1 MATFTVTTLVDENDG
16 GATEAAPL
24 GAGLSLREALVLAN
38 ADAGT
43 ADVITFQDGL
53 SGTIVLIGGELAVFS
68 DVTIDGDTNHDD
80 AADITINA
88 FGNSRVFFITAGTS
102 TIDALTITGG
112 AALGPGL
119 DGLGGGIFHAGA
131 DLTIANST
139 IVDNIAGYKGG
150 GIFNSGSVGS
160 YSGPGTLTLINS
172 TISGNKQVGN
182 VANAAGGGLV
192 NESYATATLINT
204 TVAGNYAAGR
214 SGGID
219 NFLGTLDIINSTIS
233 GNESQIGSGG
243 ITNSAALTLS
253 NSIVAGNEV
262 DGGGIDDIAS
272 SGTVVFNGVNIFSQS
287 GVGDSEDIDGAAL
300 SDIFA
305 TVGANPF
312 TGVQS
317 GTLALNGGPVET
329 IAIKQGGVAHDAG
342 EDAAARYDDD
352 HDSGTPDVAI
362 STDAR
367 GAARVSGTQVDVG
380 AHELQA
386 TPSDLLVTTLA
397 DGGADAF
404 NNGDILAETADGGG
418 LSLREALALANGTTG
433 IDHITFDPT
442 LDGGTIVLTLGQLS
456 ISSNLTVDGDVN
468 GDDVSDIT
476 ISGDADGSGTHNA
489 ADSRVFNITAGATT
503 LDALVITGGYEG
515 LGFTDRGG
523 AIRAQGATS
532 LTVANSTITGN
543 SAYAGGGIAMLSGTL
558 TMTHSVV
565 SGNYAFSSGGGIHS
579 RNLTTLTGT
588 TVADNETS
596 GLGGGIYANS
606 ALELTNSTIDGNKAF
621 RGGGVFSF
629 DTITAVNTTVSG
641 NYGNGGGI
649 YANAANLT
657 HVTFSGNAN
666 GIYHSGALT
675 LTNSI
680 VAGNGGFEIFG
691 SGSTSFTG
699 LNIVGT
705 GTDTNAS
712 DHVIQVSSLT
722 DVFAV
727 VGNDPHTGV
736 QSGQLADNGG
746 PVETIALT
754 TSWLNPA
761 VDAGDDSLSIAPTDA
776 RGEARTD
783 LPHTAHNGA
792 NISDLGAFEAQ
803 APFEAESLVVT
814 TADDVVDWTDGVTS
828 LREALLI
835 ANSADNGGD
844 ALGDGLPDVI
854 TFDAALNGQTLVLT
868 GGALSLTSDVTIDGD
883 VDGDNVA
890 DITISGDADQSGSHN
905 AADSRVFN
913 ITAGAAILDA
923 LVITGGY
930 EGLGFT
936 DRGGAIRAQGTS
948 LAVANSTITG
958 NSAYAG
964 GGIAMLSGTLTMT
977 NSDVSGNYAFSRGGG
992 IYARNLTTLTDT
1004 TVADNEAGSY
1014 GGGIFA
1020 NSVLELTSSTIDGNK
1035 GFRGGGVFSFD
1046 TITAVNTTVSGN
1058 YGNGAGIYANAAN
1071 LTHVTFSGNANG
1083 IYHSGALTLTN
1094 SIVVGNGGLEVFGGG
1109 STSFTGLNIVGTGT
1123 DTDASDH
1130 VIQAS
1135 ALADVFAVVGN
1146 DPHTGV
1152 QSGLL
1157 AANGGPVETIALA
1170 TSPLNPALD
1179 AGDDNLGVTTDAR
1192 GIARPS
1198 GAHVDLGAFEV
1209 QPALALVVTTLDDE
1223 LDSTDSSATIDD
1235 FGGVDDLSLREA
1247 LVLASQDLTTADTI
1261 TFDVCG
1267 CSNTITLNGTELV
1280 ISSDV
1285 TISGDMDGDGRADI
1299 VIDADGNSRVFHIT
1313 GGRVGLDA
1321 MVITGGNA
1329 LMGGGILIEGGA
1341 AATITNT
1348 VITGN
1353 SATNFGGGIL
1363 NAGITILLNSALV
1376 GNESERGGGIFNAGS
1391 GTVTVTNTTLSGNT
1405 ASAGDGGGLLNLS
1418 GRVELTHSTV
1428 SGNDAAGRGG
1438 GMFSVGSTTV
1448 TNSII
1453 AGNEASS
1460 SPEMLAGGSGGFA
1473 GVNVLGLGSDTDAS
1487 DHIIQAPTLEDL
1499 FAHVGINPVTGVLSG
1514 VLADNG
1520 GAVPT
1525 IAIKASGTAHNA
1537 GDDAAAAY
1545 NHDGNSATPKVALT
1559 TDARGFA
1566 RAADSHVDIGA
1577 VELQPPK
1584 SFVVTTLEDE
1594 LGSLDPNATLADF
1607 GGLADLS
1614 LREALVLAQQDPLS
1628 ADTITFAS
1636 SLIGGQDPG
1645 VNDGVLVL
1653 TGGDLVIRG
1662 NVTIDGDIGGNGT
1675 AADITL
1681 QATGASRVL
1690 SIYGGTS
1697 TFNGLILTGGYA
1709 DYGGAVAIGAYAS
1722 GSASV
1727 TISNSTIEHN
1737 DAAYAGGGI
1746 YVGSRSSLTLSN
1758 STVHHNDSD
1767 GAGGGIANYGTARI
1781 VNSAIDD
1788 NASYAVGGG
1797 LHNTG
1802 TLTLIGTTV
1811 SNNTAGGNGGGLYNS
1826 SAPCGCHVGSATIL
1840 NSTFEAN
1847 STAAFGGGIA
1857 SFGGALE
1864 LTNTTLYRNAAET
1877 GGGLASYSNHLRVT
1891 SSTVS
1896 GNFAAYNAGGIA
1908 SNDTSAILTNSIV
1921 AGNGTVPGG
1930 HPDLLVNGL
1939 MTFAGVNLF
1948 SEAGVGRAGTDI
1960 HAADLPG
1967 VFATVVTLDPN
1978 GTVSGDEFAAGA
1990 LANNGGPVKTIAI
2003 RQGVAVDAGLDSA
2016 LPTDDFDLDGDH
2028 DSGEPLP
2035 VDARG
2040 LVREF
2045 GSATDIGAYEL
2056 NNVPPTIDLDGPG
2069 GGTGFAT
2076 TFNENGNPAAVVDTD
2091 VTIADGNDADLAS
2104 ATVVL
2109 TNAQAG
2115 DVLAVDS
2122 AFPAGITAAVDT
2134 AVAGKITVTLTGP
2147 ASLDTFA
2154 SALKLV
2160 TFHNTSDAPS
2170 TVARTLEITVNDG
2183 AVDSAVATTTI
2194 SVTAVNDA
2202 PTNLLTAVLPLQI
2215 EANTATAIP
2224 LSIADPDSAALT
2236 TTLSVTHGT
2245 LTAAAL
2251 GGAGVTGSGTGTVT
2265 ITGTVD
2271 QINAALGSG
2280 NLVYEG
2286 AHDYFGSDTLHM
2298 VTSDGAL
2305 SDTDDF
2311 PITLNT
2317 WLVGTSGNNS
2327 YTALPG
2333 NERIDAG
2340 TGTDT
2345 ITFNFKLTEASVTYS
2360 GNQVIIDGPTGSHT
2374 VTSGFEVFNFT
2385 DGTVHNDDGNPLV
2398 DDLFYYSQNHD
2409 VWNAHV
2415 EADTHYAQF
2424 GWHERR
2430 DPSAFFSTT
2439 TYLALNSDVKAANI
2453 NPLDHWHAVGWQ
2465 EGRLPSL
2472 AFDGA
2477 KYLAE
2482 NTDVAAAH
2490 IDPLAHFL
2498 FVGASEGRQPIAPTR
2513 LVSSNGFDAVYYLK
2527 QNPDVAAAEIDPFWH
2542 FQAVGWKEGRDPNA
2556 FFDVSGYLATY
2567 TDVKAA
2573 GINPLDHYNVA
2584 GWKEGRDPSLDFDT
2598 NAYLANYTDVKAA
2611 QINPLTHFLQA
2622 GIDEHRSAFADGVW
2636 A

>member
-1 MATFTVTTLVDENDG
+1 
-16 GATEAAPL
+16 
-24 GAGLSLREALVLAN
+24 
-38 ADAGT
+38 
-43 ADVITFQDGL
+43 
-53 SGTIVLIGGELAVFS
+53 
-68 DVTIDGDTNHDD
+68 
-80 AADITINA
+80 
-88 FGNSRVFFITAGTS
+88 
-102 TIDALTITGG
+102 
-112 AALGPGL
+112 
-119 DGLGGGIFHAGA
+119 
-131 DLTIANST
+131 
-139 IVDNIAGYKGG
+139 
-150 GIFNSGSVGS
+150 
-160 YSGPGTLTLINS
+160 
-172 TISGNKQVGN
+172 
-182 VANAAGGGLV
+182 
-192 NESYATATLINT
+192 
-204 TVAGNYAAGR
+204 
-214 SGGID
+214 
-219 NFLGTLDIINSTIS
+219 
-233 GNESQIGSGG
+233 
-243 ITNSAALTLS
+243 
-253 NSIVAGNEV
+253 
-262 DGGGIDDIAS
+262 
-272 SGTVVFNGVNIFSQS
+272 
-287 GVGDSEDIDGAAL
+287 
-300 SDIFA
+300 
-305 TVGANPF
+305 
-312 TGVQS
+312 
-317 GTLALNGGPVET
+317 
-329 IAIKQGGVAHDAG
+329 
-342 EDAAARYDDD
+342 
-352 HDSGTPDVAI
+352 
-362 STDAR
+362 
-367 GAARVSGTQVDVG
+367 
-380 AHELQA
+380 
-386 TPSDLLVTTLA
+386 
-397 DGGADAF
+397 
-404 NNGDILAETADGGG
+404 
-418 LSLREALALANGTTG
+418 
-433 IDHITFDPT
+433 
-442 LDGGTIVLTLGQLS
+442 
-456 ISSNLTVDGDVN
+456 
-468 GDDVSDIT
+468 
-476 ISGDADGSGTHNA
+476 
-489 ADSRVFNITAGATT
+489 
-503 LDALVITGGYEG
+503 
-515 LGFTDRGG
+515 
-523 AIRAQGATS
+523 
-532 LTVANSTITGN
+532 
-543 SAYAGGGIAMLSGTL
+543 
-558 TMTHSVV
+558 
-565 SGNYAFSSGGGIHS
+565 
-579 RNLTTLTGT
+579 
-588 TVADNETS
+588 
-596 GLGGGIYANS
+596 
-606 ALELTNSTIDGNKAF
+606 
-621 RGGGVFSF
+621 
-629 DTITAVNTTVSG
+629 
-641 NYGNGGGI
+641 
-649 YANAANLT
+649 
-657 HVTFSGNAN
+657 
-666 GIYHSGALT
+666 
-675 LTNSI
+675 
-680 VAGNGGFEIFG
+680 
-691 SGSTSFTG
+691 
-699 LNIVGT
+699 
-705 GTDTNAS
+705 
-712 DHVIQVSSLT
+712 
-722 DVFAV
+722 
-727 VGNDPHTGV
+727 
-736 QSGQLADNGG
+736 
-746 PVETIALT
+746 
-754 TSWLNPA
+754 
-761 VDAGDDSLSIAPTDA
+761 
-776 RGEARTD
+776 
-783 LPHTAHNGA
+783 
-792 NISDLGAFEAQ
+792 
-803 APFEAESLVVT
+803 
-814 TADDVVDWTDGVTS
+814 
-828 LREALLI
+828 
-835 ANSADNGGD
+835 
-844 ALGDGLPDVI
+844 
-854 TFDAALNGQTLVLT
+854 
-868 GGALSLTSDVTIDGD
+868 
-883 VDGDNVA
+883 
-890 DITISGDADQSGSHN
+890 
-905 AADSRVFN
+905 
-913 ITAGAAILDA
+913 
-923 LVITGGY
+923 
-930 EGLGFT
+930 
-936 DRGGAIRAQGTS
+936 
-948 LAVANSTITG
+948 
-958 NSAYAG
+958 
-964 GGIAMLSGTLTMT
+964 
-977 NSDVSGNYAFSRGGG
+977 
-992 IYARNLTTLTDT
+992 
-1004 TVADNEAGSY
+1004 
-1014 GGGIFA
+1014 
-1020 NSVLELTSSTIDGNK
+1020 
-1035 GFRGGGVFSFD
+1035 
-1046 TITAVNTTVSGN
+1046 
-1058 YGNGAGIYANAAN
+1058 
-1071 LTHVTFSGNANG
+1071 
-1083 IYHSGALTLTN
+1083 
-1094 SIVVGNGGLEVFGGG
+1094 
-1109 STSFTGLNIVGTGT
+1109 
-1123 DTDASDH
+1123 
-1130 VIQAS
+1130 
-1135 ALADVFAVVGN
+1135 
-1146 DPHTGV
+1146 
-1152 QSGLL
+1152 
-1157 AANGGPVETIALA
+1157 
-1170 TSPLNPALD
+1170 
-1179 AGDDNLGVTTDAR
+1179 
-1192 GIARPS
+1192 
-1198 GAHVDLGAFEV
+1198 
-1209 QPALALVVTTLDDE
+1209 
-1223 LDSTDSSATIDD
+1223 
-1235 FGGVDDLSLREA
+1235 
-1247 LVLASQDLTTADTI
+1247 
-1261 TFDVCG
+1261 
-1267 CSNTITLNGTELV
+1267 
-1280 ISSDV
+1280 
-1285 TISGDMDGDGRADI
+1285 
-1299 VIDADGNSRVFHIT
+1299 
-1313 GGRVGLDA
+1313 
-1321 MVITGGNA
+1321 
-1329 LMGGGILIEGGA
+1329 
-1341 AATITNT
+1341 
-1348 VITGN
+1348 
-1353 SATNFGGGIL
+1353 
-1363 NAGITILLNSALV
+1363 V

-1487 DHIIQAPTLEDL
+1487 DHIIQAPTLGDL

-1577 VELQPPK
+1577 VELQPPR

-1628 ADTITFAS
+1628 ADTITFTS

-1960 HAADLPG
+1960 HAADLTG
-1967 VFATVVTLDPN
+1967 VFATVVTLDPD

-2028 DSGEPLP
+2028 DTGEPLP

-2040 LVREF
+2040 LVRVF

-2076 TFNENGNPAAVVDTD
+2076 TFTENHSAIAVVDTD
-2091 VTIADGNDADLAS
+2091 VAIADGNDTTLAS
-2104 ATVVL
+2104 AKVVL

-2115 DVLAVDS
+2115 DLLAVGNL
-2122 AFPAGITAAVDT
+2122 AGLGIAAAIDT
-2134 AVAGKITVTLTGP
+2134 SVAGKVTVSLTGP
-2147 ASLDTFA
+2147 ASLPSFQA
-2154 SALKLV
+2154 ALKLV
-2160 TFHNTSDAPS
+2160 TFRNTSDAPS
-2170 TVARTLEITVNDG
+2170 TVARNIDVTVNDG
-2183 AVDSAVATTTI
+2183 TVDSAAAATTI

-2202 PTNLLTAVLPLQI
+2202 PANTLPASPLDI
-2215 EANTATAIP
+2215 EANTATAIDG
-2224 LSIADPDSAALT
+2224 LSISDPDAGAGSLT
-2236 TTLSVTHGT
+2236 TRLWVGHGT
-2245 LTAAAL
+2245 LTVAAL
-2251 GGAGVTGSGTGTVT
+2251 GGAGVTGGGTNSVTISGTVA
-2265 ITGTVD
+2265 
-2271 QINAALGSG
+2271 QINATLGSH
-2280 NLVYEG
+2280 NIVYKG
-2286 AHDYFGSDTLHM
+2286 APDYFGSD
-2298 VTSDGAL
+2298 D
-2305 SDTDDF
+2305 
-2311 PITLNT
+2311 LNVLTNDNGNTGSLGGIAAVADNVAINLTT
-2317 WLVGTSGNNS
+2317 WLIGTSGNNS

-2333 NERIDAG
+2333 NERIDAR
-2340 TGTDT
+2340 TGIDT
-2345 ITFNFKLTEASVTYS
+2345 VTFNFKLTEASVTYS

-2584 GWKEGRDPSLDFDT
+2584 GWKEDRDPSLDFDT

-2622 GIDEHRSAFADGVW
+2622 GIDENRSAFADGVW